1 MRADRPGLDGL
12 ERVDPNIPL
21 NNRFLADEAFVP
33 DDCAVLD
40 PRGTHDVGVLADDT
54 PAKIALL
61 PDVHVVVHDGLVQK
75 GPALDDDV
83 GPDDGVLPDFGAG
96 LDLRV
101 VADVQRA
108 TENGIGVH
116 LRTLGHPHARGELE
130 PVDLDVDLALED
142 VGLGLHIALV
152 GTDVLPVALGDIAV
166 DRLAFLHQLRKDVTG
181 PVHRYVGL
189 DIVEDLGLH
198 DIDARIHGVR
208 EDLAPGRLLQEPLD
222 LALFVDDGDTEFERI
237 GHTRQTDGDQRAL
250 FLVEVD
256 ELGEVEVG
264 QGITGDDK
272 ESIVLQRL
280 FGVLDA
286 SGGTE
291 WLLLIGIGELHAELL
306 TVTEVVLD
314 QRGQELDGDDGLVE
328 PMPFEQPQNVLHDRP
343 VGHWQERLGHD

>member
-1 MRADRPGLDGL
+1 MCSRISA
-12 ERVDPNIPL
+12 
-21 NNRFLADEAFVP
+21 
-33 DDCAVLD
+33 
-40 PRGTHDVGVLADDT
+40 
-54 PAKIALL
+54 
-61 PDVHVVVHDGLVQK
+61 
-75 GPALDDDV
+75 
-83 GPDDGVLPDFGAG
+83 AG

-101 VADVQRA
+101 VPDVQRA
-108 TENGIGVH
+108 AQNGVGMH
-116 LRTLGHPHARGELE
+116 LGPLGHPHARGELE

-152 GTDVLPVALGDIAV
+152 GADVLPVALGDIAV

-198 DIDARIHGVR
+198 HIDARVHGVR
-208 EDLAPGRLLQEPLD
+208 EDLAPGRLLQEALD
-222 LALFVDDGDTEFERI
+222 LALFIDDGDTEFKGI
-237 GHTRQTDGDQRAL
+237 GHTRQTDGDQCAL

-291 WLLLIGIGELHAELL
+291 WLLLIGIGELHAELF

-343 VGHWQERLGHD
+343 VGHRQERLGHA